1 MATVCDNPTS
11 ETYTEDEDMKSGE
24 DEADAKPANESDAK
38 PSEVDAK
45 PIVRP
50 PIPKNTD
57 PVVIPTEKDSRNYLL
72 DGVKKVII
80 FNQKKFVSR
89 LQLGE
94 RRGTEVDV
102 RTIQQTFKSLDW
114 EIDLHNDLT
123 VAQIRKVIL
132 QDIQLSETEISAL
145 AIFILSH
152 GEDNGTIFASDYPFR
167 VDHDILFPLAADKSP
182 GLAGKPKLIFVQAC
196 QGQATDP
203 GSSVD
208 GRRRR
213 HTSTD
218 STAAYKIPNYA
229 DFLIYQ
235 ASFWDHYSFRSPET
249 GSWLIQSLCSAI
261 DTSGPDQSLMDILL
275 DVSRHVAVNKESNV
289 PGKTHLDK
297 KKQIPLLYSTML
309 RQLYLK
315 RPDGLESTKSTFNDT
330 NLIQSVKD
338 MKVTNKDSRSG
349 SEKSLSKGKV
359 REECSCM

>member
-1 MATVCDNPTS
+1 MASKSSATVCDNPTS

-132 QDIQLSETEISAL
+132 EDIQL
-145 AIFILSH
+145 
-152 GEDNGTIFASDYPFR
+152 R
-167 VDHDILFPLAADKSP
+167 
-182 GLAGKPKLIFVQAC
+182 
-196 QGQATDP
+196 
-203 GSSVD
+203 
-208 GRRRR
+208 
-213 HTSTD
+213 
-218 STAAYKIPNYA
+218 YA
-229 DFLIYQ
+229 
-235 ASFWDHYSFRSPET
+235 
-249 GSWLIQSLCSAI
+249 
-261 DTSGPDQSLMDILL
+261 
-275 DVSRHVAVNKESNV
+275 K
-289 PGKTHLDK
+289 
-297 KKQIPLLYSTML
+297 
-309 RQLYLK
+309 
-315 RPDGLESTKSTFNDT
+315 
-330 NLIQSVKD
+330 
-338 MKVTNKDSRSG
+338 
-349 SEKSLSKGKV
+349 
-359 REECSCM
+359 